1 MKVPKVKEI
10 VTIALFVFAACI
22 IVLLLS
28 WGFITVESVSSFMSE
43 FNKLFPNISSAFL
56 AVVATLIGV
65 FLGWFLS
72 NQTQKRTLKI
82 SEIKNELEKAY
93 GILYSMVSKPE
104 EFVKVDGGNELRVVV
119 SREERKELN
128 RILMS
133 YPHMFPLEIV
143 VLWRTEIRNL
153 KPVQIVPE
161 RVKDMSI
168 GIGIPV
174 KFKEEITKEYEQRLE
189 EYYKITGRKSLKGL
203 PKLARA

>member
-28 WGFITVESVSSFMSE
+28 WGFITVESVSSFMSK

-93 GILYSMVSKPE
+93 GILYSIVSKPE

-119 SREERKELN
+119 SKEEKMELD
-128 RILMS
+128 RILRR
-133 YPHMFPLEIV
+133 YPHMFPLGII

-153 KPVQIVPE
+153 EPFRTI
-161 RVKDMSI
+161 RGYNLAKDYF
-168 GIGIPV
+168 GIPV
-174 KFKEEITKEYEQRLE
+174 KFKEGITEEYNQRLE
-189 EYYKITGRKSLKGL
+189 EYYKITGRGKSLEGL
-203 PKLARA
+203 PKLARV